1 MTVLRL
7 QVPHRQR
14 TPEILIENNL
24 AEGRHI
30 IRLEVVDDE
39 GNVSDP
45 VDAVIEVV
53 DRSLPGPFRP
63 GGGT

>member
-1 MTVLRL
+1 MAVLRL

-14 TPEILIENNL
+14 SPQILIENQL

-30 IRLEVVDDE
+30 IRLVVRDDE

-45 VDAVIEVV
+45 VDAVINVI
-53 DRSLPGPFRP
+53 DRSIPGPFRP
-63 GGGT
+63 GGT